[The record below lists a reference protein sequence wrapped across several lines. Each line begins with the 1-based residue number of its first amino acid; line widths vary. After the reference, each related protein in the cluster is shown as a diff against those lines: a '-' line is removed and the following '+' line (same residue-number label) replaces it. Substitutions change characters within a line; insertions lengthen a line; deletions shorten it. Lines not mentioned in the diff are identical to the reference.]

1 MKTKSVKKQKV
12 NIVTLGCSKNIVDS
26 EVLYSQLKANN
37 IEVEHE
43 SVKDDADIVV
53 INTCGFIDNA
63 KQESVDTIL
72 RYIDAKNEGLINKV
86 YVTGCLSQR
95 YKPDLQKEIPEVD
108 EYFGTMHLPQ
118 LLKALGADYK
128 HELIGERSLTTPK
141 HYAYLKISEGCDR
154 PCSFCAI
161 PIMRGG
167 HLSKPIEQLVTE
179 TKNLVKNGT
188 KELLL
193 IAQDSTYYGL
203 DIYKERKLA
212 DLLKSLSD
220 IEGVDWIRLHYAYP
234 SQFPLEV
241 LDVMRERTN
250 ICKYID
256 MPLQHISD
264 NMLKLMRRGITKSR
278 TQELVDMVREKVPG
292 ITFRTTLIAGHPGET
307 EQDFEELL
315 RFVEQNKF
323 ERLGVFGY
331 SHEEGTHSYS
341 MPDSITAEEKE
352 ERVAQIM
359 EVQQDISAAINQSKI
374 GKTLKVL
381 FDRKEGDYFIG
392 RTEADSPEVDNE
404 VLVKANHYVR
414 IGDFADIRIT
424 HAEEF
429 DLYGEPVSL

>member
-241 LDVMRERTN
+241 LDVMRERSN

-278 TQELVDMVREKVPG
+278 TQELVDIVREKVPG